1 MDHTVRVWDLS
12 SGACKNV
19 LSNHTSHVGVLSMS
33 PSFLVSG
40 GADGLVCVWDPT
52 SGGLVHT
59 FEHKFAVTAIQH
71 DDTKVISGSD
81 GLVRVI
87 DFKSGK
93 VRDLLSDERSRV
105 VSCVAFAGQLCVGVT
120 KKETTFVD
128 VWNFER

>member
-1 MDHTVRVWDLS
+1 MDHSVRIWDMS
-12 SGACKNV
+12 SGACKRV
-19 LSNHTSHVGVLSMS
+19 LCRHTSLVGLLSMS

-52 SGGLVHT
+52 SGDLVQT

-81 GLVRVI
+81 GLVRVTDI
-87 DFKSGK
+87 KSRK

-105 VSCVAFAGQLCVGVT
+105 VSCVAFAGQLCVAVT
-120 KKETTFVD
+120 RKETTSVD
-128 VWNFER
+128 VWNFQR